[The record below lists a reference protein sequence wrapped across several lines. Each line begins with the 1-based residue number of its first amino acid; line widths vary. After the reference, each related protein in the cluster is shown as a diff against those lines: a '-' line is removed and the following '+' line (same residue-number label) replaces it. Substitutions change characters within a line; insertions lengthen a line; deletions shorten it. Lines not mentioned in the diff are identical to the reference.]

1 MTLHTDREF
10 EAELQKLSDMVQEM
24 GGQLEE
30 ILGGTVRA
38 LGQWDAAVARQMI
51 DFDRWINRSELSAD
65 SLCMEILAL
74 RQPVASD
81 LRFVAT
87 VLKMVTDLER
97 IGDLAKN
104 VCERVVEL
112 EGRPARIAHQR
123 IVEMMGTVQ
132 ATVRA
137 GIEAFMTRDARAAE
151 ALIERDD
158 VIDAAYH
165 EVLRE
170 LLERM
175 REEPAVIFEATR
187 LQSIAKYVERIGDHA
202 TNVAEMI
209 VFMVRGKDIRHR
221 SAALPIVTS

>member
-1 MTLHTDREF
+1 MTLHTHREF
-10 EAELQKLSDMVQEM
+10 EADLQRLSDAVREM

-30 ILGGTVRA
+30 ILGGAQQA
-38 LGQWDAAVARQMI
+38 LDQRNAEAARRMI
-51 DFDRWINRSELSAD
+51 DFDRRINRSELSAD

-87 VLKMVTDLER
+87 VMKMVTDLER

-112 EGRPARIAHQR
+112 EDRPARIGHLT
-123 IVEMMGTVQ
+123 IVEMLANVQ
-132 ATVRA
+132 VTVRA
-137 GIEAFMTRDARAAE
+137 AMEAFTARDAEAAE
-151 ALIERDD
+151 ALIQRDD
-158 VIDAAYH
+158 VIDEAYH
-165 EVLRE
+165 RMLRE
-170 LLERM
+170 LLDRM
-175 REEPAVIFEATR
+175 REDPEVIYEATR

-221 SAALPIVTS
+221 SAALPDLSS